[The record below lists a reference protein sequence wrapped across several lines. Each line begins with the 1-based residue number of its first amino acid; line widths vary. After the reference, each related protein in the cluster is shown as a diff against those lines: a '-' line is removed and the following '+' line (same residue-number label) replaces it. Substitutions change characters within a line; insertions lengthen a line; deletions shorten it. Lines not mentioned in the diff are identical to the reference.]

1 MKLLVIFASLF
12 ALGSMTPEQDL
23 VSIEEEPY
31 GEDKGKLK
39 EGKPEAN
46 NPVKGNEAKPKENI
60 EEEPYGEG
68 KQKIV
73 KKEGKKEEKTLPPI
87 IVDDPVYVVKPE
99 MDLGKFSEL
108 KHGVSGKVSTSAV
121 QYEQGKEEKKRTLEI
136 TEFNYSGEG
145 T

>member
-1 MKLLVIFASLF
+1 MKLVVIFALV
-12 ALGSMTPEQDL
+12 ALAIGKKKEHSGKNGY
-23 VSIEEEPY
+23 EEKP
-31 GEDKGKLK
+31 GED
-39 EGKPEAN
+39 
-46 NPVKGNEAKPKENI
+46 I

-136 TEFNYSGEG
+136 TDFNYSGRG
-145 T
+145 TQVLDNHVIF